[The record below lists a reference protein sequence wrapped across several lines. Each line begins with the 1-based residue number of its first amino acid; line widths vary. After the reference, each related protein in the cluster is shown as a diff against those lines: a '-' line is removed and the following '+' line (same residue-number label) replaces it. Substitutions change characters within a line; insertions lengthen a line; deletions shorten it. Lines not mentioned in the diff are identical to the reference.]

1 MKTERIAVVS
11 AGIIGLLIGVFMGFM
26 ICQPQVTLRG
36 NSAVQESSS
45 GGVVLKDLPKEYETP
60 KDLNTLINQL
70 EELNIQYFYRG
81 YIPGSGQR
89 PYEVSCPLFLR
100 MAYTSGF
107 VVYDEYRDV
116 KTGQSWI
123 WVATLYDGVWF
134 ESKLE
139 TEAT

>member
-1 MKTERIAVVS
+1 LKVGKIAVI
-11 AGIIGLLIGVFMGFM
+11 GLLTGLLIGVFMGFV
-26 ICQPQVTLRG
+26 ICQPQAILRG
-36 NSAVQESSS
+36 FSAVQEYS
-45 GGVVLKDLPKEYETP
+45 GSGVVLKDLPKEYEAP

-89 PYEVSCPLFLR
+89 PYEVSYPLFLR

-107 VVYDEYRDV
+107 VVYDEGRDV
-116 KTGQSWI
+116 KSGQGWI

-134 ESKLE
+134 SCGLK